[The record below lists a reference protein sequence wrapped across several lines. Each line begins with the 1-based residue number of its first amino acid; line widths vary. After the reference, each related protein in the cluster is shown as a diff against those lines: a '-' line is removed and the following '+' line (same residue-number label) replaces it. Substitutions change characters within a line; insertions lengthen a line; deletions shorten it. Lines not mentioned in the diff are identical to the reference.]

1 MVKMSVIN
9 DALKNIVNAEKAGKR
24 QVCDV
29 ILQPPSL
36 PVEEVLWL
44 LGYLSEVDQNTH
56 STT

>member
-29 ILQPPSL
+29 FLQPLSL
-36 PVEEVLWL
+36 LVEEALWF
-44 LGYLSEVDQNTH
+44 YIHLSEVG
-56 STT
+56 